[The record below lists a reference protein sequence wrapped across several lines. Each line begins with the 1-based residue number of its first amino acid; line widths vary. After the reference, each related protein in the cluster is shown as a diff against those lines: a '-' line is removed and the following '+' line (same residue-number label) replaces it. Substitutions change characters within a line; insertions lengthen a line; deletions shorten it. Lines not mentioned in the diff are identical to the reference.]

1 MKIASIVVNN
11 YVLGAKVKTMPVHKI
26 VKQNRIDNNHTAI
39 VFEDVTDREI
49 ELNRKLMGRYNRVN
63 VYTK

>member
-1 MKIASIVVNN
+1 MTYASIKVNN

-26 VKQNRIDNNHTAI
+26 VKQTRIDSNHTAI
-39 VFEDVTDREI
+39 VFADVTDREV
-49 ELNRKLMGRYNRVN
+49 ELIRKLMGKYNRVN